1 MSSDDRALL
10 RIVLTFTMAFVAAE
24 MAGLEGSF
32 IAALFAVALSTGRAL
47 PLPLLAALPVAMWSI
62 MATVGIV
69 VQGLATVPLVLC
81 SVLLAVLYAG
91 FVLSAR
97 RGLEALG
104 LVILAS
110 FAVLPDMLVKAPEL
124 APDFARWCAANVAI
138 ACLATLIAALL
149 IPRST
154 LPQSSEDQVP
164 VPPVPP
170 IIAACALLF
179 AVLMVVSFSPP
190 GANAVLISVILVLKA
205 DAAVPRQIIRNRVL
219 AALLGGAAASA
230 VWQVIWFVPGLLV
243 LATAILLAG
252 WLLGRGITGNGQ
264 SRDLAKKSL
273 NVLAILLG
281 KGMSFY
287 LDDTDALLGPRL
299 AGVAIGVAYAIVI
312 VVMFTGKPQALIGAD
327 GPVARSEVM

>member
-10 RIVLTFTMAFVAAE
+10 RIALTFTMAFVAAE
-24 MAGLEGSF
+24 MSGLEGSF

-47 PLPLLAALPVAMWSI
+47 PLPLLAALPIGMWSI
-62 MATVGIV
+62 MALVGIV

-81 SVLLAVLYAG
+81 VVLLAVLYGG

-97 RGLEALG
+97 RGLESLG

-138 ACLATLIAALL
+138 ACLATLTAALL
-149 IPRST
+149 FPDSAV
-154 LPQSSEDQVP
+154 PQAHEDQAP

-170 IIAACALLF
+170 IVAACALLL
-179 AVLMVVSFSPP
+179 AILMVVSFSPP
-190 GANAVLISVILVLKA
+190 GANAVLISAILILRA
-205 DAAVPRQIIRNRVL
+205 DAVPPRQIIRNRVL
-219 AALLGGAAASA
+219 AALMGGAAAIA
-230 VWQVIWFVPGLLV
+230 VWRVIWLVPSLLV
-243 LATAILLAG
+243 LATAIILAC
-252 WLLGRGITGNGQ
+252 WLLGYGITGNDQ

-287 LDDTDALLGPRL
+287 LDDTDALLGSRL
-299 AGVAIGVAYAIVI
+299 AGVAIGVTYSILILSIFAIRSRHDH
-312 VVMFTGKPQALIGAD
+312 A
-327 GPVARSEVM
+327 PVASSA